1 MKPQSI
7 TLAAGT
13 GATSGMVRLD
23 EWAYPSVVV
32 QISATG
38 SVNFDLQVS
47 LDDPN
52 NQSGFAVPVAGMTW
66 SSTGAV
72 GATGSALVQL
82 PFVPLYARIRTAS
95 GTGSLTATFVQAGVG
110 PG

>member
-1 MKPQSI
+1 MRPVTI

-13 GATSGMVRLD
+13 GATSGVVRFD
-23 EWAYPSVVV
+23 EYALPSILI

-38 SVNFDLQVS
+38 SVNFDVQVS
-47 LDDPN
+47 NDDPN
-52 NQSGFAVPVAGMTW
+52 NQAGFAVSPTGMTW

-72 GATGSALVQL
+72 GATGSALVHL

-95 GTGSLTATFVQAGVG
+95 GTGSLTATFVQAGPP